1 MAVEK
6 VLSVDLVAVL
16 LSILIHEHG
25 PEVFCEQ
32 LCVGP
37 QVQPEMIG
45 TSEKRGIT
53 MLMMIKTSDKCN

>member
-1 MAVEK
+1 MGVEK

-25 PEVFCEQ
+25 PEVLCEQ

-37 QVQPEMIG
+37 QTQPEMHS
-45 TSEKRGIT
+45 TSEKWGIT
-53 MLMMIKTSDKCN
+53 MLLMIKTSDKCN